1 MWCGSTPTF
10 CNTSLTSKGVTPSSH
25 THRKEK
31 FSRNSRQ
38 TPTTAQ
44 ASRSVSSLVRIT
56 VARGRGGGGPH
67 PGLTGARPS
76 PPPPSPAPP
85 RGLTRDAPSRGGSSL
100 PDPRAP
106 HTRRL
111 RAGHAH
117 AAPYAYRAPP
127 AHQRHAPRRGRAA
140 RAAPPLTQNITNYK
154 STKRVTPLYSAHS
167 DSPHCSKRTSLPSTD
182 ADAKSAPRSVP
193 RSNGARKAASVCCE
207 ARCVMIWSQLSIGS
221 VVSSVSVCFARA
233 PKLTTNPA

>member
-1 MWCGSTPTF
+1 M
-10 CNTSLTSKGVTPSSH
+10 L
-25 THRKEK
+25 
-31 FSRNSRQ
+31 
-38 TPTTAQ
+38 
-44 ASRSVSSLVRIT
+44 IT

-140 RAAPPLTQNITNYK
+140 RAAPPLTQNNTNYK
-154 STKRVTPLYSAHS
+154 STKRVTPLYSAYCT

-182 ADAKSAPRSVP
+182 ADAKSAPRRDGSRHFAWACWNRRTPALRDDLVP
-193 RSNGARKAASVCCE
+193 VVHRLGCVVCI
-207 ARCVMIWSQLSIGS
+207 CV
-221 VVSSVSVCFARA
+221 FRARA
-233 PKLTTNPA
+233 

>member
-1 MWCGSTPTF
+1 M
-10 CNTSLTSKGVTPSSH
+10 L
-25 THRKEK
+25 
-31 FSRNSRQ
+31 
-38 TPTTAQ
+38 
-44 ASRSVSSLVRIT
+44 ASRLLKVCINSCRVCVSKVSAPHNVLIT
-56 VARGRGGGGPH
+56 VAPGRGGVGPH

-140 RAAPPLTQNITNYK
+140 RAAPPLTQNNTNYK
-154 STKRVTPLYSAHS
+154 STKRVTPLYSAQTVRTAPNAQVQVS
-167 DSPHCSKRTSLPSTD
+167 DIYR
-182 ADAKSAPRSVP
+182 
-193 RSNGARKAASVCCE
+193 GARKKRASARRIASLCLGLLESPHASAA
-207 ARCVMIWSQLSIGS
+207 
-221 VVSSVSVCFARA
+221 
-233 PKLTTNPA
+233 